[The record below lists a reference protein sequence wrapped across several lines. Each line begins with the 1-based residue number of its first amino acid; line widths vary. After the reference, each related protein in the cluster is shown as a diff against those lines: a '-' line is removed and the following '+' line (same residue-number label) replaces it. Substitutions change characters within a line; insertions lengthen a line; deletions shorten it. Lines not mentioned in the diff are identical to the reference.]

1 MSERRGKRT
10 TIKQVENSLKFK
22 QGQIPE
28 RRNKV
33 AAPKGSKPKAIWTK
47 EAYGEVASLLVS
59 YDQKTKDEFT
69 AAFLAKKLKTNENK
83 LFTKEQLWS
92 KFPSIRSRLKG
103 LKVLD
108 DDAGFTKPASS
119 GGFSDDDLKSFLKS
133 AKRK

>member
-22 QGQIPE
+22 QGEIPE

-33 AAPKGSKPKAIWTK
+33 AAKKGTKPKAIWTK
-47 EAYGEVASLLVS
+47 EAYGEVASLLVN
-59 YDQKTKDEFT
+59 YDRKTKNEFT
-69 AAFLAKKLKTNENK
+69 EAFMAKKLKTSENR
-83 LFTKEQLWS
+83 LYTEEQLWS
-92 KFPSIRSRLKG
+92 KFPSIRSRLKS

-119 GGFSDDDLKSFLKS
+119 GGYSDDDLKSFLKS
-133 AKRK
+133 IKRK